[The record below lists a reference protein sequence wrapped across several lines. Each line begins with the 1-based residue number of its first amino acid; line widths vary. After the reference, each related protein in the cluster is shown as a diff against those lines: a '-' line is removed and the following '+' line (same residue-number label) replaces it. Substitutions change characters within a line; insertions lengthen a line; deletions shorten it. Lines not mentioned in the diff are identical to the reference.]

1 MKAAQTRDKLQDKK
15 QRKKLISKRAAIE
28 GANSVL
34 KRAYGAGKLAV
45 RGLDKSRVVTGFKMI
60 AYNIRQFER
69 WCKDD
74 YRRYPKAREAL
85 LNANLAP
92 S

>member
-1 MKAAQTRDKLQDKK
+1 ME
-15 QRKKLISKRAAIE
+15 QRRKFISKRAAIE
-28 GANSVL
+28 GAYSVL

-45 RGLDKSRVVTGFKMI
+45 RGLHKSRVVTGVKMI

-69 WCKDD
+69 WCKGE
-74 YRRYPKAREAL
+74 YRRYPKARKAL
-85 LNANLAP
+85 SANFAP

>member
-1 MKAAQTRDKLQDKK
+1 LKAAQTRDKLNDKE
-15 QRKKLISKRAAIE
+15 QRRKFVSKRAAIE

-34 KRAYGAGKLAV
+34 KRAYGAGRLAV
-45 RGLDKSRVVTGFKMI
+45 RGLHKSRVVTGLKMI

-69 WCKDD
+69 WCKGE
-74 YRRYPKAREAL
+74 YRRYPKVGKAL
-85 LNANLAP
+85 SAYLAL